1 MLRELCANGWELSMY
16 TRVMENIAYE
26 VYKANERQLRE
37 QAAMLLRQ
45 AAIQEQ
51 LAQQALRQSTTS

>member
-1 MLRELCANGWELSMY
+1 MY

>member
-1 MLRELCANGWELSMY
+1 
-16 TRVMENIAYE
+16 MENITYE
-26 VYKANERQLRE
+26 VYKANEARLRE

-51 LAQQALRQSTTS
+51 LAQQALRQSTDSQ

>member
-1 MLRELCANGWELSMY
+1 
-16 TRVMENIAYE
+16 MENIAYE
-26 VYKANERQLRE
+26 TYKANEARLRE

-51 LAQQALRQSTTS
+51 LAEQALRQTTGRQIA